1 MAKIPL
7 LKSLNLVSDKECVT
21 KERAINMQL
30 HTNNYFFIVNQLRKT
45 TTSLDDAAAVK
56 QLIEESEDADNFV

>member
-7 LKSLNLVSDKECVT
+7 LKSLNLVSDKECIA

-30 HTNNYFFIVNQLRKT
+30 HTNNYFFIVN
-45 TTSLDDAAAVK
+45 
-56 QLIEESEDADNFV
+56 